1 MVVASDE
8 WWRGSDE
15 PMRWSDNL
23 DAGEVHIGTGKD
35 PCDGCNR
42 PWRCPDCDVFQCDG
56 RDEGGDCALT
66 DVLTDVLDRLHWMDA
81 KLDLLLL
88 AKRDT
93 TRRRR
98 VSWDRAD

>member
-8 WWRGSDE
+8 WWRGDR
-15 PMRWSDNL
+15 PMRWNDNL

-56 RDEGGDCALT
+56 RDEGGDCALA
-66 DVLTDVLDRLHWMDA
+66 DVLDQLAWLNA
-81 KLDLLLL
+81 KLDLLLTL
-88 AKRDT
+88 NRRDT
-93 TRRRR
+93 TRQRRAA
-98 VSWDRAD
+98 WDRAV